1 VQLEPDNGL
10 YGNTLGVVQYRL
22 GQYQEAIDCLEKNSK
37 SDGEFFAFD
46 GYFIAMAYQ
55 RLGNSATARDWFER
69 SNAWAKDRS
78 DLPAEQ
84 LRELADFRAETA
96 ALLGIKGQ
104 P

>member
-10 YGNTLGVVQYRL
+10 YGNTLGVVLYRL